1 MPNSLTSPSQSL
13 LAPFQV
19 LLQLFSTPSFLQF
32 LVPVSKTCPK
42 SQNPQVTSSYMIAKR
57 CLLPLY
63 PLLDLVLHEICIN
76 KYVNYAGARKHGK
89 DLITNSRTAGKSLPD
104 TSLPMSPGLSW
115 LQWLGAFPTTNL
127 PPAAAAAKANL
138 PKPRSLLR
146 LGHGL
151 SHPKWQIHI
160 IHTIPTIPTIPT
172 KHH

>member
-19 LLQLFSTPSFLQF
+19 LLQLFPTPSFLQF

-89 DLITNSRTAGKSLPD
+89 TWSPTAEQRGNLFRIPVSRCLPAYPGFNDLVPSQPQ
-104 TSLPMSPGLSW
+104 TSH
-115 LQWLGAFPTTNL
+115 LQLQ
-127 PPAAAAAKANL
+127 L
-138 PKPRSLLR
+138 PKPICPSRAAFYA
-146 LGHGL
+146 
-151 SHPKWQIHI
+151 
-160 IHTIPTIPTIPT
+160 
-172 KHH
+172 